1 MDKSLIRNFSIIAH
15 IDHGKSTLADRILEL
30 TGAVDRKHKGSQVL
44 DDMDLERERGI
55 TIKASMVRLSYH
67 SKKMDKDYVLNLID
81 TPGHV
86 DFTYEVSKSL
96 AACEGAIL
104 LVDAG
109 QGIEAQTVAN
119 YYLARENK
127 LAIIPAIN
135 KIDLANADIPRV
147 KRQITSVL
155 GFKEEE
161 IVLVSAKEGI
171 GIEDILERVV
181 EVLPPPSGE
190 DTHPLKALVFDCRFD
205 TFKGVV
211 VFVRIMDGKIDG
223 QAQIKMM
230 QKGKNYKIEEL
241 GVFKD
246 LKYSEIDSLSC
257 GDVGYFTANIRDPRE
272 VIIGDTI
279 TDIKNPCEHALA
291 GYRTLKPL
299 VFCGIYPVNPGDFSR
314 LRDAMDKLKLSD
326 ASFVFEPENS
336 QSFGSGFRCGFL
348 GLLHMEIVQERL
360 EREYN
365 LNLILTV
372 PNVVYRV
379 RKRDG
384 ESIEVDTPTK
394 LPPQQDIQETF
405 EPYVSLLM
413 IIPVDAIDPV
423 CELSKSRRGIFQS
436 NEYLGEDRIKLVFDI
451 PLSEIIVDFCDR
463 IKSLTKGYG
472 SLDYEFKGY
481 LPTKLVKLDV
491 MFNGI
496 ICDAFSFLMHKDK
509 ATPKAHALVA
519 RLKELIP
526 RQLFEVTI
534 QAAIG
539 NSILASEKIRPLGK
553 HVTGKCYGGD
563 ITRKRKLWDIQK
575 LGKRRLKQFGKV
587 QIPQEAFLEVL
598 KI

>member
-1 MDKSLIRNFSIIAH
+1 MDKTLIRNFSIIAH
-15 IDHGKSTLADRILEL
+15 IDHGKSTLSDRILEL
-30 TGAVDRKHKGSQVL
+30 TGAVDKRHSRNQLL

-67 SKKMDKDYVLNLID
+67 SRDGQDYVLNLID

-96 AACEGAIL
+96 AACEGAVL

-119 YYLARENK
+119 YYLAKDNK
-127 LAIIPAIN
+127 LAIIPVIN
-135 KIDLANADIPRV
+135 KIDLISIEIERV
-147 KRQITSVL
+147 KKQIVSVL
-155 GFKEEE
+155 GFKEQD
-161 IVLVSAKEGI
+161 IILASAKEGM
-171 GIEDILERVV
+171 GIEEILERVI
-181 EVLPPPSGE
+181 EIIPPPTGE
-190 DTHPLKALVFDCRFD
+190 IEHPLKALVFDCRFD
-205 TFKGVV
+205 AFKGVV
-211 VFVRIMDGKIDG
+211 IFVRIVDGKID
-223 QAQIKMM
+223 QHTQIKLMHS
-230 QKGKNYKIEEL
+230 GRIYKIEEL

-246 LKYSEIDSLSC
+246 LKYSEVDSLSC
-257 GDVGYFTANIRDPRE
+257 GEVGYLTANIRDARE
-272 VIIGDTI
+272 IVIGDTI
-279 TDIKNPCEHALA
+279 TNVKDSCLEALP
-291 GYRTLKPL
+291 GFRKLKPL
-299 VFCGIYPVNPGDFSR
+299 VFCGMYPVNSTDFPN

-336 QSFGSGFRCGFL
+336 QSFGHGFRCGFL

-360 EREYN
+360 EREYD

-372 PNVVYRV
+372 PNVVYRI
-379 RKRDG
+379 RKKDG
-384 ESIEVDTPTK
+384 EIVEVDTPAK
-394 LPPQQDIQETF
+394 LPASQDIQESL

-423 CELSKSRRGIFQS
+423 CELTKSRRGTFKS
-436 NEYLGEDRIKLVFDI
+436 NEYLTEDRVKLIFDI
-451 PLSEIIVDFCDR
+451 PLSEIIVDFYDR

-472 SLDYEFKGY
+472 SLDYEFQGY

-491 MFNGI
+491 LLNSVV
-496 ICDAFSFLMHKDK
+496 CDAFSFLIHKDK
-509 ATPKAHALVA
+509 AANKSQALA
-519 RLKELIP
+519 SRLKELIP

-534 QAAIG
+534 QVAAG
-539 NSILASEKIRPLGK
+539 NQILASEKIRPLGK

-563 ITRKRKLWDIQK
+563 ITRKRKLWEIQK
-575 LGKRRLKQFGKV
+575 QGKKRLKQFGKV